1 MLSCHRLFAD
11 RPLATFLDLVL
22 GLFALDGSG
31 LLLGRSR
38 LGLWGR
44 FLIGRRRL
52 AFRLRGGSGQFS
64 RLLALARLLSRLD
77 SRSLFCR
84 GGLDLLV
91 LSLLLLA
98 RIDVGLVV
106 VCRRCL
112 LGRLF
117 RWGCFDLLLIAPL
130 LAGLF
135 GLGRSDLL
143 GGRFRLLLLIAPL
156 LAGLLGLGRSDLLGG
171 SRFRLLLLVAP
182 LLAGLLGLGRS
193 DLLGRSGF
201 CLLLLIAPLLAGLL
215 GLGRSDLLGGSGFCL
230 LLLIAPLLAGLLG
243 LGWSRLLGR
252 SGFRLLLLVALLLF
266 GLLCLLALRAGLRRL
281 ALGAIRLHW
290 DERRCG
296 ALHGAE
302 CGIALQ
308 RERA

>member
-1 MLSCHRLFAD
+1 M
-11 RPLATFLDLVL
+11 
-22 GLFALDGSG
+22 SG
-31 LLLGRSR
+31 
-38 LGLWGR
+38 
-44 FLIGRRRL
+44 
-52 AFRLRGGSGQFS
+52 
-64 RLLALARLLSRLD
+64 LD

-84 GGLDLLV
+84 GSLDLLV
-91 LSLLLLA
+91 LFLLLLA

-117 RWGCFDLLLIAPL
+117 RWGRFDLLPI
-130 LAGLF
+130 
-135 GLGRSDLL
+135 
-143 GGRFRLLLLIAPL
+143 
-156 LAGLLGLGRSDLLGG
+156 
-171 SRFRLLLLVAP
+171 AP

-215 GLGRSDLLGGSGFCL
+215 GLGWSDLLGRSGFCLLLLIAPLLAGLLRLGRSDLLGRSGFCL

-252 SGFRLLLLVALLLF
+252 SGFRLLLLVALLLS

-281 ALGAIRLHW
+281 ALGATRLHW

-296 ALHGAE
+296 TLHGAE

>member
-1 MLSCHRLFAD
+1 M
-11 RPLATFLDLVL
+11 
-22 GLFALDGSG
+22 SG
-31 LLLGRSR
+31 
-38 LGLWGR
+38 
-44 FLIGRRRL
+44 
-52 AFRLRGGSGQFS
+52 
-64 RLLALARLLSRLD
+64 LD

-84 GGLDLLV
+84 GSLDLLV
-91 LSLLLLA
+91 LFLLLLA

-117 RWGCFDLLLIAPL
+117 RWGRFDLLPI
-130 LAGLF
+130 
-135 GLGRSDLL
+135 
-143 GGRFRLLLLIAPL
+143 
-156 LAGLLGLGRSDLLGG
+156 
-171 SRFRLLLLVAP
+171 AP

-215 GLGRSDLLGGSGFCL
+215 GLGWSDLLGRSGFCL

-252 SGFRLLLLVALLLF
+252 SGFRLLLLVALLLS

-281 ALGAIRLHW
+281 ALGATRLHW

-296 ALHGAE
+296 TLHGAE

>member
-64 RLLALARLLSRLD
+64 RLLALARLLSGLD

-84 GGLDLLV
+84 GSLDLLV
-91 LSLLLLA
+91 LFLLLLA

-117 RWGCFDLLLIAPL
+117 RWGRFDLLLI
-130 LAGLF
+130 
-135 GLGRSDLL
+135 
-143 GGRFRLLLLIAPL
+143 
-156 LAGLLGLGRSDLLGG
+156 
-171 SRFRLLLLVAP
+171 AP

-215 GLGRSDLLGGSGFCL
+215 GLGRTDLLGRSGFCLLLLIAPLLARLLGLGWSDLLGRSGFCL

-243 LGWSRLLGR
+243 LGWSDLLGR
-252 SGFRLLLLVALLLF
+252 SGFRLLLLVALLLS

-281 ALGAIRLHW
+281 ALGATRLHW